1 MDRNKIQNEIRK
13 IFKEKK
19 MCHEWCIES
28 NGDVWVNV
36 VWGDWKHDH
45 IYLVNVMKENGY
57 IRTSLVIT
65 EEDDTDA
72 YTAEYLFTKDTSKV

>member
-1 MDRNKIQNEIRK
+1 MDRNKIQDEIRK

-19 MCHEWCIES
+19 MYHEWFIES

-36 VWGDWKHDH
+36 VCGDWKHDH

-57 IRTSLVIT
+57 IRTSKVIT
-65 EEDDTDA
+65 EENDTDA
-72 YTAEYLFTKDTSKV
+72 YTAEYLFTKGTSKV

>member
-19 MCHEWCIES
+19 MYHEWCIES

-36 VWGDWKHDH
+36 VCGDWKHGH

-57 IRTSLVIT
+57 IRTSKVIT
-65 EEDDTDA
+65 EENDTDA
-72 YTAEYLFTKDTSKV
+72 YTAEYLFTKGTSKV

>member
-19 MCHEWCIES
+19 MCHEWLIDS
-28 NGDVWVNV
+28 NGDVLVNV

-57 IRTSLVIT
+57 ILTSKVIT
-65 EEDDTDA
+65 EENGTDA